1 MVNLSA
7 ANKARIEASAQYVET
22 HEVYQLFE
30 ELLADLLVQKPADP
44 LSHLIEALKK
54 DRPPRVII
62 TGPPAADTR
71 SQCELISSRIGLVHV
86 YGPDLA
92 RDSAN
97 AGSALG
103 LKAKGVADSS
113 TTGEIP
119 DDLMLDLLK
128 EKLNSEECLSN
139 GYVLEGYPNTAM
151 QARAMLAAGLLP
163 SRVLVLQLD
172 DEEVKRRLDGRRV
185 DNANNKVYHL
195 TDAPPPAGADVVHR
209 EDDKPEQV
217 ELRLAAYRQA
227 AAAVLPHFRKVLR
240 ELDGTL
246 KKEVLYRVVDPLITP
261 EMPSRAPRGCARV
274 VLLGGPGARSE
285 EVGGTPAATP
295 AAPLLALATP
305 LRRPCGA
312 PAAPLPHPLS
322 CATHTLGCATRPLG
336 CATPPW
342 LRPSQPRP
350 PSHALCTGPQIGEEL
365 AATYG
370 NVLVSAPAL
379 LHALSL
385 KPGSVDGAKVK
396 PYLELGQASMV
407 PDAIIN
413 PLVLERLQQEDVRT
427 YGFVLQGYPNSS
439 KQAAWLKKHGVW
451 VRHAVHLEMSNDAAK
466 RRVKGLQVDPA
477 DGKQYH
483 PDGEWPSDPAI
494 QARLQHYPNSDDKS
508 VKKALKKWR
517 DLSPQLFK
525 HYAHCMHVCDASGEM
540 RAVVEQLAPC
550 FLIKA

>member
-285 EVGGTPAATP
+285 EVGGIPAATPAATP
-295 AAPLLALATP
+295 AAPLLAPAAP
-305 LRRPCGA
+305 LRSPCCA
-312 PAAPLPHPLS
+312 PAAPPELRHTHPWLR
-322 CATHTLGCATRPLG
+322 H
-336 CATPPW
+336 TPPW
-342 LRPSQPRP
+342 LR
-350 PSHALCTGPQIGEEL
+350 HAPL
-365 AATYG
+365 AAP
-370 NVLVSAPAL
+370 LSAA
-379 LHALSL
+379 
-385 KPGSVDGAKVK
+385 
-396 PYLELGQASMV
+396 
-407 PDAIIN
+407 
-413 PLVLERLQQEDVRT
+413 
-427 YGFVLQGYPNSS
+427 
-439 KQAAWLKKHGVW
+439 
-451 VRHAVHLEMSNDAAK
+451 
-466 RRVKGLQVDPA
+466 
-477 DGKQYH
+477 
-483 PDGEWPSDPAI
+483 PS
-494 QARLQHYPNSDDKS
+494 
-508 VKKALKKWR
+508 
-517 DLSPQLFK
+517 
-525 HYAHCMHVCDASGEM
+525 
-540 RAVVEQLAPC
+540 
-550 FLIKA
+550 